1 MEQAQQSKNTVY
13 IIITILAIALFGY
26 VAYAVSQNN
35 KKNKDTSMATTTTNQ
50 VLGESRVAENGDVIV
65 INYAGRLA
73 NGTEFDSSY
82 KRGQPLVFQLG
93 IGQVIKGWDEGLV
106 GVKKGDKKTLTITP
120 DKGYGDKDIKD
131 PKTKKIVIPKNST
144 LIFDVEVVEVISKAD
159 AERMMAQ
166 QQATEAASASSSTS
180 TKK

>member
-1 MEQAQQSKNTVY
+1 MEQVQQSKNTVY
-13 IIITILAIALFGY
+13 IIITILALALFGY
-26 VAYAVSQNN
+26 IAYAVSQNKN
-35 KKNKDTSMATTTTNQ
+35 KNKDMNTNATTTNQ
-50 VLGESRVAENGDVIV
+50 VLGESRVAEAGDVIV
-65 INYAGRLA
+65 INYTGKLA

-120 DKGYGDKDIKD
+120 DKGYGAEEIKD
-131 PKTKKIVIPKNST
+131 PATKKVVIPKNST

-159 AERMMAQ
+159 AERMMAE
-166 QQATEAASASSSTS
+166 QQAAMKAASG
-180 TKK
+180 TKAQQ